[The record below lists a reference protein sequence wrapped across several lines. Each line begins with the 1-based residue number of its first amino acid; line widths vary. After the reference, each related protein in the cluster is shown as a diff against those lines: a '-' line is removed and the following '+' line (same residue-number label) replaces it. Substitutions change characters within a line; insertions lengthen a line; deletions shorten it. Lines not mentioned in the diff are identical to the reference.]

1 MTADLQ
7 RAYRAQDRLLA
18 ALGGDDRVNGV
29 GIARG
34 DEGYVLK
41 VNLRDAAARGA
52 VPEEVDGVRVLVHA
66 VGPIRKRPVP

>member
-18 ALGGDDRVNGV
+18 ALGDDSRVNGV

-34 DEGYVLK
+34 EEGYVLK
-41 VNLRDAAARGA
+41 VNLRDADARGA
-52 VPEEVDGVRVLVHA
+52 VPEEVDGVRVLVQA
-66 VGPIRKRPVP
+66 VGPIRKRPTT